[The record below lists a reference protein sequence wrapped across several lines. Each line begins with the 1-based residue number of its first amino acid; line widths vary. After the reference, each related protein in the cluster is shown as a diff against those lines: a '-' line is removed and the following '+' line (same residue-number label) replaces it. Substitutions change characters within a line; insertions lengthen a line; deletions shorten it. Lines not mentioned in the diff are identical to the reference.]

1 MIGVSEAELTK
12 DREKFLKFIKKNNP
26 YPSYDFVS
34 NDLILKKNKD
44 FDQFDEYGTQNH
56 EYMKE
61 IYENIFDEI
70 LIKNNGEAMFERGGM
85 QTLHMNYET
94 LLSVV
99 SHLIIRRKNMS
110 HDDKILILYNIKDIV
125 SSFWNGVGYWRH

>member
-1 MIGVSEAELTK
+1 MIGVSEAELK
-12 DREKFLKFIKKNNP
+12 QDREKFLKFIKNNP

-34 NDLILKKNKD
+34 NELILKKNRD
-44 FDQFDEYGTQNH
+44 FDQFAEYGTQNH

-61 IYENIFDEI
+61 IYENIFDSK
-70 LIKNNGEAMFERGGM
+70 LIKKNGKAIFERGGM

-99 SHLIIRRKNMS
+99 SHLISHKKNMS

-125 SSFWNGVGYWRH
+125 SSFWNGVGDWRH

>member
-1 MIGVSEAELTK
+1 MIGVSEAELK
-12 DREKFLKFIKKNNP
+12 QDREKFLKFIKNNP

-34 NDLILKKNKD
+34 NELILKKNRD
-44 FDQFDEYGTQNH
+44 FDQFAEYGTQNH

-61 IYENIFDEI
+61 IYENIFDSK
-70 LIKNNGEAMFERGGM
+70 LIKKNGKAIFERGGM

-99 SHLIIRRKNMS
+99 SHLISHKKNMS
-110 HDDKILILYNIKDIV
+110 HDDKILILYTIKDIV
-125 SSFWNGVGYWRH
+125 SSFWNGVGDWRH